1 MAVSLGRMLVSGGV
15 IALPVM
21 FGCGAM
27 RLGSGFV

>member
-1 MAVSLGRMLVSGGV
+1 MLVSGRV

-21 FGCGAM
+21 LGCGAM